1 MVKPLFF
8 FSALTRRDKEAD
20 AIAKDAHGFVGAD
33 VAALVRE
40 AAMEA
45 LRRHVRRRRDG
56 GDDEDATASATE
68 KEKRFCKV
76 FSQQKEKRFCD

>member
-40 AAMEA
+40 APLSA
-45 LRRHVRRRRDG
+45 LRVCARTAIDG
-56 GDDEDATASATE
+56 L
-68 KEKRFCKV
+68 
-76 FSQQKEKRFCD
+76 